1 METTERT
8 LSTNDLTNTRTVY
21 TAAELIEAAK
31 ENPELAQKAQ
41 EMGLIDKAGEIVPPR
56 PLGQTGSVPNGVR
69 IQVAE
74 YTKPL
79 EVLVMKPFRF
89 KRDGNNADE
98 MATAR
103 LVRFENVE
111 TGAHY
116 DVALSSLVW
125 DDEARTDE
133 SGAIHEYEQGHIGSE
148 LLNQELNGELIASLA
163 FKEVRRG
170 NRKETVRRVFRTVVT
185 KYRRPDRTR
194 DTRLISLIEE

>member
-1 METTERT
+1 METNEIKITV
-8 LSTNDLTNTRTVY
+8 NDLTNTRATF

-69 IQVAE
+69 ISVIE
-74 YTKPL
+74 YETPL
-79 EVLVMKPFRF
+79 DALILKPFRF
-89 KRDGNNADE
+89 KRDGN
-98 MATAR
+98 ATEEQAVSR
-103 LVRFENVE
+103 MIRFENVE
-111 TGAHY
+111 NGARY
-116 DVALSSLVW
+116 DIAPNSLVW
-125 DDEARTDE
+125 DDETRTDE
-133 SGAIHEYEQGHIGSE
+133 AGEVHEYEQGHIGAE
-148 LLNQELNGELIASLA
+148 LLNQELNGDLIASLA
-163 FKEVRRG
+163 YKEVRKG